1 MLYVVV
7 VPREL
12 PLQSPLPE
20 QEERAAAALRR
31 GADMLTE
38 KQLAHTP
45 HLERGRDIAS
55 TIHEMLK
62 ELPASHVVVPLSGDP
77 QELENTKKLVGSV
90 LGKVATEVIF
100 VRAPG

>member
-1 MLYVVV
+1 MHCRLLAILGLCLLSF
-7 VPREL
+7 PAF
-12 PLQSPLPE
+12 
-20 QEERAAAALRR
+20 AADDTSAL
-31 GADMLTE
+31 
-38 KQLAHTP
+38 
-45 HLERGRDIAS
+45 
-55 TIHEMLK
+55 LK